1 MPATKVS
8 LIVPQIDFPFKSGD
22 YNYSTASVKAANVAL
37 LKSIKSNY
45 GNYIE
50 KYSTLFG
57 IPATLIAAFIAT
69 ESGGKNVGPN
79 KYDATGLMQITPNAF
94 YEALS
99 RSVRVQSISDN
110 ELAFVRGHISG
121 INISIGKN
129 MPLLSANIKS
139 KLLEKFEISSE
150 FNIFSGCLYMNFLID
165 RFAINGD
172 AQINKVLVGY
182 NAGPYLKILAANI
195 GIALNTGEM
204 AKNPI
209 IPKESRAYLVKMLG
223 IDGYVDLCIRQKLVT
238 FNS

>member
-1 MPATKVS
+1 
-8 LIVPQIDFPFKSGD
+8 
-22 YNYSTASVKAANVAL
+22 
-37 LKSIKSNY
+37 
-45 GNYIE
+45 
-50 KYSTLFG
+50 
-57 IPATLIAAFIAT
+57 
-69 ESGGKNVGPN
+69 
-79 KYDATGLMQITPNAF
+79 
-94 YEALS
+94 
-99 RSVRVQSISDN
+99 
-110 ELAFVRGHISG
+110 
-121 INISIGKN
+121 
-129 MPLLSANIKS
+129 
-139 KLLEKFEISSE
+139 
-150 FNIFSGCLYMNFLID
+150 MNFLID